1 MAVNSRADT
10 ELRVSR
16 WLAVCALVLGL
27 FAMHGLPAAAGTGC
41 HDDPT
46 VTMTDPAPVAQ
57 PMAPVAA
64 PMTPQQQR
72 AGAMAS
78 SPSSPHSTGG
88 SCVST
93 PPRIP
98 SGLPGPSLLGVA
110 GLLAALLVTAGAQAG
125 IPWWRARR
133 RRGPPV
139 AGIVLLTQVCVS
151 RT

>member
-1 MAVNSRADT
+1 MDGRADT
-10 ELRVSR
+10 ALRVSR
-16 WLAVCALVLGL
+16 WLTVCALMLGL

-41 HDDPT
+41 HGDPT

-64 PMTPQQQR
+64 PMTPRQR
-72 AGAMAS
+72 QAGAVAS
-78 SPSSPHSTGG
+78 SPASPHSTGG

-98 SGLPGPSLLGVA
+98 SGLTGPSLLGMA

-125 IPWWRARR
+125 GPRWRARR